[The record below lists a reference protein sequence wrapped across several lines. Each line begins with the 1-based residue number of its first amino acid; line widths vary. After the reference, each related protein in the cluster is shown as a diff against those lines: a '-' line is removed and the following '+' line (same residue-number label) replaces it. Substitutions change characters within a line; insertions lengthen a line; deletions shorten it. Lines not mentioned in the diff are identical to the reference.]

1 MPRIAIIP
9 LPSPCKPWQGEQKI
23 LYRSSPRSRSSIV
36 RGRGNA
42 FESLGTVNSSRTR
55 EPRGTVFSTKGRA
68 ERPSVK
74 KSEGERG
81 RFLGCCAMSCLRLHP
96 VSKKTDAS
104 AQMRS
109 ATFDSEGLIIFH
121 LADVCGFQ
129 LVEKTRRIGET
140 EFWVARF
147 NAQEKPVAG
156 GVLDET
162 FHVKERMM
170 RARKSVQRQ

>member
-1 MPRIAIIP
+1 MPRIAIMP

-23 LYRSSPRSRSSIV
+23 LYRFSPRSRSSIV
-36 RGRGNA
+36 RGRGKA
-42 FESLGTVNSSRTR
+42 FESLGTDNASRTR
-55 EPRGTVFSTKGRA
+55 APRGTVFSTKGRA

-96 VSKKTDAS
+96 ASKKSDVS

-109 ATFDSEGLIIFH
+109 GAFDSEELIIFH
-121 LADVCGFQ
+121 LADVCSFQ

-140 EFWVARF
+140 ELWVARF
-147 NAQEKPVAG
+147 NAQE
-156 GVLDET
+156 
-162 FHVKERMM
+162 
-170 RARKSVQRQ
+170 

>member
-23 LYRSSPRSRSSIV
+23 LYRFSPRSRSSIV
-36 RGRGNA
+36 RGRGKA

-96 VSKKTDAS
+96 ASKNNDAR

-109 ATFDSEGLIIFH
+109 GAFGREELIIF
-121 LADVCGFQ
+121 Q
-129 LVEKTRRIGET
+129 LVKKTR
-140 EFWVARF
+140 
-147 NAQEKPVAG
+147 
-156 GVLDET
+156 
-162 FHVKERMM
+162 
-170 RARKSVQRQ
+170 